1 MAPGRT
7 MTVGESTAAF
17 QGVRP
22 GAIAPRRSDLIDHC
36 RKVMAERGL
45 TTAAPRSVIDDL
57 VAQVLREQR
66 VVGPTE
72 LATELAVSLTG
83 WGPIQELLD
92 TADCEEIWW
101 NDPSRVFYSVA
112 GQTRLSNVVLAPA
125 DAEAMVLRAVSAAGR
140 RLDHSQPF
148 VDAPL
153 PDGSRLHVVMP
164 PITPEHWAVNIRRYV
179 VHPTGLDPLVESGT
193 LTRPAAELLNA
204 AVRAGANIVICGGT
218 GSGKTTMLNAL
229 LCSAPGHRVVT
240 CEEVRELR
248 LPIADWVTL
257 QTRDGGLEGT
267 GAVVLRDLVREALRM
282 RPDRLVVGEVRGPE
296 ALDLLLAMNC
306 GIPAAGTVHAN
317 SAEDAVD
324 RLTGLPLLAGPNVS
338 AEFVRRCVGSC
349 LDLIVHLELGA
360 DGHRRVTQ
368 IVSVAPTVHG
378 PSIGRLFHDDGAGL
392 RRGAAE
398 IPAPWVCE

>member
-1 MAPGRT
+1 
-7 MTVGESTAAF
+7 
-17 QGVRP
+17 
-22 GAIAPRRSDLIDHC
+22 
-36 RKVMAERGL
+36 MAERGL

-204 AVRAGANIVICGGT
+204 AVRAGREHRHLRRHRLRQDHDVECAAVLCTGTSGGDLRG
-218 GSGKTTMLNAL
+218 GS
-229 LCSAPGHRVVT
+229 R
-240 CEEVRELR
+240 
-248 LPIADWVTL
+248 
-257 QTRDGGLEGT
+257 
-267 GAVVLRDLVREALRM
+267 
-282 RPDRLVVGEVRGPE
+282 
-296 ALDLLLAMNC
+296 
-306 GIPAAGTVHAN
+306 
-317 SAEDAVD
+317 
-324 RLTGLPLLAGPNVS
+324 
-338 AEFVRRCVGSC
+338 
-349 LDLIVHLELGA
+349 
-360 DGHRRVTQ
+360 
-368 IVSVAPTVHG
+368 VAPADC
-378 PSIGRLFHDDGAGL
+378 RLGD
-392 RRGAAE
+392 AAD
-398 IPAPWVCE
+398 P